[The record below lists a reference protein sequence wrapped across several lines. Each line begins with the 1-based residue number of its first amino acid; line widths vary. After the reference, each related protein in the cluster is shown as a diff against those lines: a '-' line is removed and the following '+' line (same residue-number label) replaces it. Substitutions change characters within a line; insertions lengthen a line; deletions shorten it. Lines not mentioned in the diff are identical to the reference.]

1 MATLEELGETR
12 LIDWLIGRFSGQEE
26 NVVVANGNDAAIV
39 KLYGNIS
46 CKVDTLV
53 VTRLP
58 KFLTYYDVGW
68 KAVMACASDLAAVG
82 SEPKY
87 ALVSFSGP
95 RDMEAKHF
103 KQVFR
108 GIGDALRELNST
120 LLGGDLSET
129 SEICLSVAMLGKTV
143 GKPLLRRKA
152 RPGDLIA
159 VSKLFGLEPLG
170 LRVLYGKITVDR
182 ALARKAIQRFRRP
195 KAEIKYGITLSK
207 LGFISSCTDSSDGLI
222 IAVKELIGD
231 RMDAVLHKLPL
242 DSSLVSL
249 DERTKKE
256 LILWGGEE
264 YALVYAYDPSFDS
277 RLVDALKKIGR
288 KRIVVGEVVEGSG
301 KVYLEENG
309 ALRRLKI
316 SGWRQFQSVPLD
328 V

>member
-1 MATLEELGETR
+1 MGTLEELGESR
-12 LIDWLIGRFSGQEE
+12 LIEWLIGRFSGKEE
-26 NVVVANGNDAAIV
+26 NVVVGNGNDAAVV
-39 KLYGNIS
+39 KLYGDIS
-46 CKVDTLV
+46 FKVDTLV
-53 VTRLP
+53 LTSLP

-103 KQVFR
+103 RQVFR
-108 GIGDALRELNST
+108 GIRDALRELNST

-129 SEICLSVAMLGKTV
+129 SELCLGIVMLGKTV

-170 LRVLYGKITVDR
+170 LRVLYGKITVDN
-182 ALARKAIQRFRRP
+182 ALAKKAIQRFRRP
-195 KAEIKYGITLSK
+195 KAEIEYGTTLSK
-207 LGFISSCTDSSDGLI
+207 LEFISSCTDSSDGLI
-222 IAVKELIGD
+222 IAVKELIGEG
-231 RMDAVLHKLPL
+231 MDAVLHTLPL
-242 DSSLVSL
+242 DSSLGCL
-249 DERTKKE
+249 DEKTKE
-256 LILWGGEE
+256 DLILWGGEE
-264 YALVYAYDPSFDS
+264 YALVYTYDPSFDG
-277 RLVDALKKIGR
+277 RLVEVLRKIGR
-288 KRIVVGEVVEGSG
+288 KRIVIGEVVEGSG